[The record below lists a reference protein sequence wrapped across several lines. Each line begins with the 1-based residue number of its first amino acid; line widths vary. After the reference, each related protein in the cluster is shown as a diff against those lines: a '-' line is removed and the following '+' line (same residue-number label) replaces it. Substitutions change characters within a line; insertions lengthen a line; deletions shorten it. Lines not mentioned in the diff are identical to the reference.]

1 MRGLVRESPAPS
13 GGPTDVITGAI
24 DRLRSTLDTVTD
36 RASAE
41 AALPALQGVSDSL
54 GSVASM
60 VSALPDTARTAING
74 VINSALPA
82 LQSTQERLF
91 GNSEIAEVIRPVLT
105 DVMSRLRGLVE

>member
-1 MRGLVRESPAPS
+1 M
-13 GGPTDVITGAI
+13 
-24 DRLRSTLDTVTD
+24 TD

-105 DVMSRLRGLVE
+105 DVMSRLRGLAD